1 MESRAM
7 KVCCNYNKP
16 KLIELIVTAI
26 RHKLPLRNTN
36 YPYDYI
42 AQELMLSNSE
52 IITSLGPAAEVIL
65 RRYLLHD
72 QGINLDD
79 RTYAATILIEC
90 IGTKDL
96 APIIDGLFT
105 KHQRVEDKLLGLVLF
120 RCGLGLNCNEAE
132 VVGGTPES
140 DKNKEEY
147 ASFLDELSREKSFMT
162 EDNLKL
168 DASFKI
174 YGEMFDIND
183 CSP

>member
-1 MESRAM
+1 M

-36 YPYDYI
+36 DPYDCI

-52 IITSLGPAAEVIL
+52 IIKALGPAAEVIL

-79 RTYAATILIEC
+79 RTYAAAILIEC
-90 IGTKDL
+90 VGAQALI
-96 APIIDGLFT
+96 PIVDGLFT
-105 KHQRVEDKLLGLVLF
+105 KYQKVEDKLLGLVLF
-120 RCGLGLNCNEAE
+120 RCGLGLQCNEAE
-132 VVGGTPES
+132 VVGGTPAS
-140 DKNKEEY
+140 DEDKEEY
-147 ASFLDELSREKSFMT
+147 ASFFDELSREKSFMT

-168 DASFKI
+168 DVSFQI
-174 YGEMFDIND
+174 YGEGFYISD